1 MKNYLQSAWRKSI
14 ENIIIDD
21 IKYFLLPVIFLFS
34 FTNCLVAKIAKQNFR
49 KHSRLVKYD
58 TLEGYFYYE
67 NLVKGYVDFD
77 AVVKTSGF
85 IRVTADVKKSYEEG
99 YYIIMNPELL
109 RYGMTFHYDSLSI
122 GNFLTNQ
129 WLGSVQ
135 DGSLLGTTSINP
147 YCGIYFKKYYLK
159 IEVINLGKIRQRV
172 PRFKT
177 CDELKQKKKRR
188 KKYYRLRR
196 LNTFLITNMFDCRT
210 EELQLI

>member
-21 IKYFLLPVIFLFS
+21 KKYLLLPVIFLFS
-34 FTNCLVAKIAKQNFR
+34 FTNCLIAKTVKQNFR

-99 YYIIMNPELL
+99 YYIIMNPELF
-109 RYGMTFHYDSLSI
+109 RYGIKFHYDSLSI

-177 CDELKQKKKRR
+177 CDELKQKKKHR

-196 LNTFLITNMFDCRT
+196 LNTFLITNMLDCRT
-210 EELQLI
+210 E